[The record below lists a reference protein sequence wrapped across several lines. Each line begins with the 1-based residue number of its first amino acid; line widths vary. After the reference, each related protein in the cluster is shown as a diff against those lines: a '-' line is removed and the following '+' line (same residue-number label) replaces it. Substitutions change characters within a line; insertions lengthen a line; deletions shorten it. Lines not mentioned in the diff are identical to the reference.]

1 MSGLLKAGFFMLGLG
16 VGMFGATVWYKHELE
31 KPVGEIEN
39 YIPMEDRQDES
50 DSEDISS
57 SSNSGIASEEDISK
71 EGRRRR
77 RAARREG
84 RSNSGEEADG
94 KLKAGQTDIL
104 DYYKGN
110 SANPERSSGSSRNDQ
125 KRKNFERQRDNY
137 RADGT
142 EIPQGTRYSRIYND
156 KIAGKALHE
165 VNAQRDSRDSYE
177 LTRMNDDY
185 DGYDGPLDD
194 EMPEGPEPEIDIHD
208 EFVLERLEDNIE
220 IFLEDN
226 PQDFVTLIFYD
237 QDNTLCDENDEIVPN
252 AEEVVGLAA
261 LDRLISGG
269 PGAEN
274 GVMFVHNLK
283 TSINYEVVLDAGAYQ
298 DTVMGQFDSRQSE
311 EARRGVNT

>member
-1 MSGLLKAGFFMLGLG
+1 MSGLIKVGFFMLGLG
-16 VGMFGATVWYKHELE
+16 AGLYGATLWYKRELE

-50 DSEDISS
+50 DSEDIPNSQD
-57 SSNSGIASEEDISK
+57 SNRTSEEDISK
-71 EGRRRR
+71 EGRRRC
-77 RAARREG
+77 RAARRDSERNG
-84 RSNSGEEADG
+84 G
-94 KLKAGQTDIL
+94 KEVDRNVESSQADIL
-104 DYYKGN
+104 DYYKRGSTDIEQSQKGN
-110 SANPERSSGSSRNDQ
+110 RAGQ
-125 KRKNFERQRDNY
+125 KRKDFERQRDNY

-142 EIPQGTRYSRIYND
+142 EIPQGTRYSRMYNE

-177 LTRMNDDY
+177 LAQSDY
-185 DGYDGPLDD
+185 IYDSPSDD
-194 EMPEGPEPEIDIHD
+194 EIPDGPEPEIDIHD
-208 EFVLERLEDNIE
+208 EFVLERLENNIE

-237 QDNTLCDENDEIVPN
+237 QDNTLCDEDDQIVPN

-283 TSINYEVVLDAGAYQ
+283 TCINYEVVLDAGAYQ
-298 DTVMGQFDSRQSE
+298 DTVMGQFDSRHSR
-311 EARRGVNT
+311 EARRGGNT

>member
-1 MSGLLKAGFFMLGLG
+1 MNGLVKAGFFMLGLG
-16 VGMFGATVWYKHELE
+16 AGLFGATVWYKHELE

-39 YIPMEDRQDES
+39 YIPMEDRQDEY

-57 SSNSGIASEEDISK
+57 NSNSHIDGKEDISK
-71 EGRRRR
+71 EGRYRR
-77 RAARREG
+77 RATRRESG
-84 RSNSGEEADG
+84 SNSREEVDG
-94 KLKAGQTDIL
+94 KIEPSKTNIL
-104 DYYKGN
+104 DYYQGD
-110 SANPERSSGSSRNDQ
+110 SANSERSSGSTRNDQ

-142 EIPQGTRYSRIYND
+142 EIPQGTRYSRMYND

-177 LTRMNDDY
+177 LAHSNY
-185 DGYDGPLDD
+185 IYDGPSDD
-194 EMPEGPEPEIDIHD
+194 EVPEGPEPEIDIHD